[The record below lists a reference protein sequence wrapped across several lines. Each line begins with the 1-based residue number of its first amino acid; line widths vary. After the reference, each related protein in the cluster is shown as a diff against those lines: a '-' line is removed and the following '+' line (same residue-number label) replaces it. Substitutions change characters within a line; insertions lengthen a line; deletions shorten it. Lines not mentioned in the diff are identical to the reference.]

1 MVVTSH
7 ASDFVPV
14 NYVGSRDERSR
25 KYFTN
30 LMYTPYNH
38 GRVVRDDKGIVF
50 VHKDYEAPHRAEI
63 ERLYF
68 EAEALAGNTHKLAVY
83 LARYLTK
90 KETHALYQYF
100 QYFSFKHFEK
110 AKLVKTLLE
119 RFIKENSLFASEI
132 LK

>member
-1 MVVTSH
+1 MVATSP
-7 ASDFVPV
+7 ANFIPIS
-14 NYVGSRDERSR
+14 YATSRDERSR

-30 LMYTPYNH
+30 LMHTPHNH
-38 GRVVRDDKGIVF
+38 GRVVRGENGAVF
-50 VHKDYEAPHRAEI
+50 VHPDYEAPLRLEI

-90 KETHALYQYF
+90 TETHALYQYF

-110 AKLVKTLLE
+110 AKLVKNLLE
-119 RFIKENSLFASEI
+119 RFIKEHSLFAHEI
-132 LK
+132 IK